1 MTSTEN
7 TNLLDTEK
15 AKVNEVPISK
25 GIDMYTYS
33 FKRKTFNLQDIPIE
47 FRGVFIGWNNDLKDT
62 GKSSST
68 IYGLLELGKKFVLY
82 TYEHFGISSPSNLDR
97 KHIIDFYNTLIV
109 RVQQF
114 DMQNGIT
121 CESAYS
127 YGTGTHTFLAYCV
140 ESENITLNLASC
152 KPEDFVSKKPLF
164 YFTEQSRLTEY
175 KEWKEKNTKEKP
187 ISYAELELILH
198 VSSKWDNYASRAIK
212 ILAGTGLRI
221 SELLM
226 LEKDCLIPI
235 DPKEKTG
242 ITKAMQESG
251 MEISPKELHWLKYK
265 TIKKKSSLPQEGTPL
280 LISKEVVGAIKEQIN
295 HSKELLKDHN
305 ATPEIMNRIFIGNNN
320 GKLTNTGHAAL
331 RNMIRRKSKKYNIP
345 YVNPHRYRHTYAT
358 ILHDKGVPI
367 HYIQQYLNHLYSDT
381 TTGYTHA
388 SPEKQIKKYE
398 TFANAKVLEGG
409 AKERATGVQER
420 LKEALGHPE
429 YEVMAI
435 ESQCELINLILEEES
450 LGIHV
455 MDHGCCTLPKLSD
468 CPNSFTD
475 INSCLEEHCNEFVST
490 EHSIP
495 FLSDLIKYKEK
506 SIEHLMKAGF
516 SSAVEYQREK
526 LDKTTDIFE
535 KLKRGQYGK

>member
-1 MTSTEN
+1 MTNIEKK
-7 TNLLDTEK
+7 NLLDTEEGK
-15 AKVNEVPISK
+15 INDVVVPK
-25 GIDMYTYS
+25 GIDMETYT
-33 FKRKTFNLQDIPIE
+33 FKRKTFNLQDIPME
-47 FRGVFIGWNNDLKDT
+47 FRDIFIRWNNDMMNM

-68 IYGLLELGKKFVLY
+68 IYGLLDLGKRFVLY
-82 TYEHFGISSPSNLDR
+82 TYEHFGISSPSNLKR
-97 KHIIDFYNTLIV
+97 KHIIDFYNSLIV

-140 ESENITLNLASC
+140 ESENIELNLASC

-164 YFTEQSRLTEY
+164 YFTDQSRLTEY
-175 KEWKEKNTKEKP
+175 KAWKEKNTKEKP
-187 ISYAELELILH
+187 IPYTELEHILLA
-198 VSSKWDNYASRAIK
+198 SNRWGNYAGRAIK
-212 ILAGTGLRI
+212 ILLGTGLRV

-226 LEKDCLIPI
+226 LEKDCLIPV
-235 DPKEKTG
+235 DPKEETK
-242 ITKAMQESG
+242 IAKAMQESG

-265 TIKKKSSLPQEGTPL
+265 TIKKKSLLPQEGTPL
-280 LISKEVVGAIKEQIN
+280 LISKEVVRAIKEQIN
-295 HSKELLKDHN
+295 HSKKLLQKLN
-305 ATPEIMNRIFIGNNN
+305 ATPEIMNRIFIGNHN
-320 GKLTNTGHAAL
+320 GQLTNTSDSAL
-331 RNMIRRKSKKYNIP
+331 RNMIRRKSKKDNIP
-345 YVNPHRYRHTYAT
+345 YANPHRYRHTYAT
-358 ILHDKGVPI
+358 ILYDKGVSV

-381 TTGYTHA
+381 TIGYTHS

-420 LKEALGHPE
+420 LKEAFVHPE

-435 ESQCELINLILEEES
+435 ESQCELIDLILEEES

-506 SIEHLMKAGF
+506 SIEHLKKAGF
-516 SSAVEYQREK
+516 SSAVEYQRKK